1 MSWLT
6 KYEETEYSVKREW
19 LWQSE
24 ITSLTKWQMFNKKIE
39 VKKMRI
45 KRIKET
51 EKGIA
56 KKMMWTWLYKG
67 YLKRATESLAKAAQ
81 QIRMVK

>member
-1 MSWLT
+1 
-6 KYEETEYSVKREW
+6 
-19 LWQSE
+19 
-24 ITSLTKWQMFNKKIE
+24 
-39 VKKMRI
+39 MRI